1 MASSRDKF
9 DDLVIKA
16 KQVGYIQEM
25 LSSDEIMEEGGLG
38 MTDEEFYDLQEQHIN
53 LISAIKDG
61 ARTIYPEVL
70 FAYADE
76 RRAQLQGLREDENA
90 DLVDIDNEER
100 AIDMVV
106 GFWQTP
112 ASEDTTPTE

>member
-16 KQVGYIQEM
+16 KQVGLLQDL
-25 LSSDEIMEEGGLG
+25 LSSDEIMEEDGLG
-38 MTDEEFYDLQEQHIN
+38 MTDEEFYNLQEQHLD
-53 LISAIKDG
+53 LISSIREG
-61 ARTIYPEVL
+61 ARTMYPEIL

-76 RRAQLQGLREDENA
+76 RRAQLQGLKSDENA

-106 GFWQTP
+106 GFWKSQTP
-112 ASEDTTPTE
+112 DDTPTE